1 MKKVLKVV
9 LITLGVLVLAA
20 GTYFYFSSKRSPAD
34 SVKFEQNGL
43 SIQVDYCRPF
53 KKNRTIFAPK
63 ADGVLQPYGEI
74 WRTGAN
80 AATIFEIKQ
89 DVQIVD
95 KALKAGK
102 YTLWTIP
109 NEPNWTIIFNGE
121 TGQWG
126 TNYDESQDV
135 LRVDVPAIKTAE
147 TTEQFTITFAQT
159 ATGAEMILKW
169 DTTEVKV
176 PINK

>member
-9 LITLGVLVLAA
+9 LIILGILVAVG
-20 GTYFYFSSKRSPAD
+20 GTYLYFSSKRSPAATSNFD
-34 SVKFEQNGL
+34 QNGI
-43 SIQVDYCRPF
+43 SVQVDYCKPF
-53 KKNRTIFAPK
+53 KKSRTIFAPK
-63 ADGVLQPYGEI
+63 ADGVLQPYGEV

-80 AATIFEIKQ
+80 SATIFEVKQ
-89 DVQIVD
+89 DVKIGD

-126 TNYDESQDV
+126 TNYDESKDV
-135 LRVDVPAIKTAE
+135 LRVDVPSGKTPDV
-147 TTEQFTITFAQT
+147 TEQFTITFAST